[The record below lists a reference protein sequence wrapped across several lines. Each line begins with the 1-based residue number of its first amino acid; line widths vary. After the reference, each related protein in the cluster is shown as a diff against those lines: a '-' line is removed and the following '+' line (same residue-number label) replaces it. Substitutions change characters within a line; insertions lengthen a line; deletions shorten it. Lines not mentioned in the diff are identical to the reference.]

1 MSGDSIQATGVVEE
15 EFRGG
20 FHRVRVGAPLN
31 REVLCRLSGRLAKNR
46 IRVLPGDTVEV
57 EVSPYDVSRGRI
69 TYRGV
74 RRGG

>member
-15 EFRGG
+15 EFR
-20 FHRVRVGAPLN
+20 
-31 REVLCRLSGRLAKNR
+31 
-46 IRVLPGDTVEV
+46 LPGDTVEV